1 MMSQHHLCQ
10 SGVVEERATSFSFR
24 VIKDGRIWPAFI
36 VRFDG
41 KAVGYLNVCAH
52 AALQLEGRQSRLF
65 SRDRQ
70 SLVCASHGA
79 VYKPDT
85 GLCIS
90 GPCKG
95 LSLIPLNI
103 TERDDGLYFSDQE
116 YEYYD

>member
-1 MMSQHHLCQ
+1 MPQSYLCE
-10 SGVVEERATSFSFR
+10 SGAVVERLTSFSFR
-24 VIKDGRIWPAFI
+24 VLKDDRIWPAF
-36 VRFDG
+36 VARFDG

-52 AALQLEGRQSRLF
+52 AGLRLEGGRGQFF

-70 SLVCASHGA
+70 SLVCTSHGA

-90 GPCKG
+90 GPCSG
-95 LSLIPLNI
+95 LALIPLNI
-103 TERDDGLYFSDQE
+103 IERESCIYFFDQE